1 MKLLS
6 KAYPVQN
13 HLAAAETGA
22 VARTRGVPETSS
34 QEFYSQKSVRG
45 VWGYDPPRSVMA
57 RRRCMSSPALK
68 SDRSPRFSLH

>member
-45 VWGYDPPRSVMA
+45 VWGVRSA
-57 RRRCMSSPALK
+57 ALGYGKAPSRRR
-68 SDRSPRFSLH
+68 